1 MKKSKPEPI
10 PVMDY
15 RQYRRARRLVH
26 ECCNYIDGNCIA
38 LDDGEEC
45 VCVQSIS
52 YSLLCRWFRAAVL
65 PQDKELETALFHRLN
80 AKKCAVC
87 GALFTPGSNRA
98 KYCPECA
105 TRMKR
110 IKAAQR
116 KRKQRAKCHALG
128 ADPPLINQG
137 FFRGC
142 RWGPDRFIL
151 WPPKIALKCVQNPK
165 RNPKEEPYVRQPKI
179 LLPETQRKLF

>member
-26 ECCNYIDGNCIA
+26 ECCNYDGGNCIA

-65 PQDKELETALFHRLN
+65 PRLRG
-80 AKKCAVC
+80 AVHPR
-87 GALFTPGSNRA
+87 LQPGQILPGMCRA
-98 KYCPECA
+98 HEAYQGRP
-105 TRMKR
+105 
-110 IKAAQR
+110 AQA
-116 KRKQRAKCHALG
+116 QTEG
-128 ADPPLINQG
+128 
-137 FFRGC
+137 
-142 RWGPDRFIL
+142 
-151 WPPKIALKCVQNPK
+151 
-165 RNPKEEPYVRQPKI
+165 
-179 LLPETQRKLF
+179 

>member
-1 MKKSKPEPI
+1 MKKSKPEPVPVMDYRQYRRAPV

-26 ECCNYIDGNCIA
+26 ECCNYDGGNCIA

-65 PQDKELETALFHRLN
+65 PLDRELETALFHRLD
-80 AKKCAVC
+80 AKRCAVC

-105 TRMKR
+105 GRMKR

-128 ADPPLINQG
+128 AENPL
-137 FFRGC
+137 
-142 RWGPDRFIL
+142 
-151 WPPKIALKCVQNPK
+151 
-165 RNPKEEPYVRQPKI
+165 
-179 LLPETQRKLF
+179 

>member
-1 MKKSKPEPI
+1 MKNNKTEPI

-15 RQYRRARRLVH
+15 RQYRRARKLVH

-80 AKKCAVC
+80 AKKCSVC
-87 GALFTPGSNRA
+87 T
-98 KYCPECA
+98 KQH
-105 TRMKR
+105 R
-110 IKAAQR
+110 IFPLYQTDG
-116 KRKQRAKCHALG
+116 KQRLSG
-128 ADPPLINQG
+128 L
-137 FFRGC
+137 RE
-142 RWGPDRFIL
+142 
-151 WPPKIALKCVQNPK
+151 NP
-165 RNPKEEPYVRQPKI
+165 
-179 LLPETQRKLF
+179 QRRI